1 MMRKWVDRALLVL
14 GWGALIAAVVGIVLH
29 IVNWQQKPMVLLASG
44 AMWLM
49 LGAVVGLALILAARG
64 WRSAVAGGGVLA
76 GVLWLVV
83 PSYIPESRAADGPE
97 LVVLQSNILFG
108 QADPAA
114 VVAAVRDNTVDV
126 LTIEEL
132 TVDAITRLRTA
143 GLDNLLPYVYLEPAQ
158 SGGGGTGI
166 YSRYPLR
173 DTRKYDGFI
182 MSNISATMEHPQR
195 GPISVFAFHP
205 IPPNLHFA
213 AWSAEMRRVDEILAA
228 TSAPAI
234 VGADFNATQNHS
246 AYRALLDGPFAS
258 AADQTGDGVLL
269 TYPADRR
276 WGPVIGID
284 HVLVAGGVA
293 EQIRTLTLPGTDHR
307 AVLATVRIDR

>member
-1 MMRKWVDRALLVL
+1 MMRKWLDRALLVL
-14 GWGALIAAVVGIVLH
+14 GWGALIAAVAGIVLH
-29 IVNWQQKPMVLLASG
+29 LGSWRQQSLVLLASG

-49 LGAVVGLALILAARG
+49 LGAVLGLVLVLLARG
-64 WRSAVAGGGVLA
+64 WRSAIAGGVVLA
-76 GVLWLVV
+76 GAAWLIV
-83 PSYIPESRAADGPE
+83 PGYIPAAGAADGPQ
-97 LVVLQSNILFG
+97 LRVLQSNLLFG

-114 VVAAVRDNTVDV
+114 VVAAVRDNDVDV
-126 LTIEEL
+126 LTADEL
-132 TVDAITRLRTA
+132 TTDSITRLRAA
-143 GLDNLLPYVYLEPAQ
+143 GLEERLPYFYLEPAQ

-173 DTRKYDGFI
+173 ENTKYDGFI
-182 MSNISATMEHPQR
+182 MSNISATMDHPQR

-205 IPPNLHFA
+205 IPPNIDFA
-213 AWSAEMRRVDEILAA
+213 AWTAELRRVDEILATA
-228 TSAPAI
+228 PTPAI

-246 AYRALLDGPFAS
+246 AYRALLDGPFAA

-284 HVLVAGGVA
+284 HILVAGGVA
-293 EQIRTLTLPGTDHR
+293 EEVRTLTIPGSDHR
-307 AVLATVRIDR
+307 ALLATVRMRD

>member
-1 MMRKWVDRALLVL
+1 MRKWLDRALLVL
-14 GWGALIAAVVGIVLH
+14 GWGALIAAVAGIVLH
-29 IVNWQQKPMVLLASG
+29 LGSWRQQSLVLLASG

-49 LGAVVGLALILAARG
+49 LGAVLGLVLVLLARG
-64 WRSAVAGGGVLA
+64 WRSAIAGGVVLA
-76 GVLWLVV
+76 GAAWLIV
-83 PSYIPESRAADGPE
+83 PGYIPAAGAADGPQ
-97 LVVLQSNILFG
+97 LRVLQSNLLFG

-114 VVAAVRDNTVDV
+114 VVAAVRDNDVDV
-126 LTIEEL
+126 LTADEL
-132 TVDAITRLRTA
+132 TTDSITRLRAA
-143 GLDNLLPYVYLEPAQ
+143 GLEERLPYFYLEPAQ

-173 DTRKYDGFI
+173 KNTKYDGFI
-182 MSNISATMEHPQR
+182 MSNISATMDHPQR

-205 IPPNLHFA
+205 IPPNIDFA
-213 AWSAEMRRVDEILAA
+213 AWTAELRRVDEILATA
-228 TSAPAI
+228 PTPAI

-246 AYRALLDGPFAS
+246 AYRALLDGPFAA

-284 HVLVAGGVA
+284 HILVAGGVA
-293 EQIRTLTLPGTDHR
+293 EEVHTLTIPGSDHR
-307 AVLATVRIDR
+307 ALLATVRMRD